1 MKRNTAAVL
10 LAAAMAFSAGAGCLS
25 FAADNIAETEMS
37 ETAETAESETETE
50 LVYEREI
57 IMYLTDTVN
66 VRALPDPDSEVVG
79 YADRGEAIA
88 VIGEV
93 GDWYHVRLGEVEL
106 PAEEETEAEALS
118 EADSEAAETEI
129 ADAEEE
135 KTGYVRAKYLSE
147 NKSDADD
154 AVAANEAEAA
164 RQAAAA
170 AEAARQQAAAAAA
183 GAAPSSGASG
193 SNGGRTVVSQE
204 RVDDCDGSGHGVL
217 IITYS
222 DGTTETEEY

>member
-1 MKRNTAAVL
+1 MRKNTAAAV
-10 LAAAMAFSAGAGCLS
+10 LAAAMAFSAGTGCLS
-25 FAADNIAETEMS
+25 FAAENIAETAAT
-37 ETAETAESETETE
+37 ETADMAETETETETE
-50 LVYEREI
+50 LVYEEEK

-66 VRALPDPDSEVVG
+66 VRVLPDSDSEIVG

-106 PAEEETEAEALS
+106 PAGEETEAEAV
-118 EADSEAAETEI
+118 ETELGTDSQ
-129 ADAEEE
+129 DAEASQEE
-135 KTGYVRAKYLSE
+135 KTGYVRAKFLSE

-154 AVAANEAEAA
+154 AVAANDAEAA
-164 RQAAAA
+164 RQAEAA

-183 GAAPSSGASG
+183 GAAPSSGAS
-193 SNGGRTVVSQE
+193 SGRTMVSQE
-204 RVDDCDGSGHGVL
+204 KVDDCDGSGHGVL